1 MSIKK
6 ITSKL
11 NPSSAVADRLEPP
24 INDYFWRESDG
35 LLLAQKKLNSL

>member
-11 NPSSAVADRLEPP
+11 NPSSAVADRLEPLL
-24 INDYFWRESDG
+24 ESRRLKG
-35 LLLAQKKLNSL
+35 LLKG